1 MTYLDRR
8 HLLIGASGLFATT
21 LLPAPAR
28 ATDEML
34 TPAAMHADIAILF
47 DAYAS
52 LHPGLYRYLTPSAFQ
67 RERQRLDRFA
77 GTPRTLGD
85 FYLALTAFTAS
96 IRCGHSYPNP
106 ANQTPA
112 VASAL
117 FGKPDRLPFAF
128 TWLDRRMIVTADLGS
143 GHHLPAGSEVVAI
156 DGIDARD
163 ILAKMLPYARTDGS
177 NDARKVADLGIP
189 GDADHP
195 AFDVLRALLF
205 PSSGP
210 SARVVVRA
218 DGRTAAITCPLMAA
232 AVRDA
237 ALRHPSK
244 DSPYGWTFEVHG
256 NVGILTM
263 PTWAVFHE
271 TWDWRGFI
279 DAGMDTAIDRNLSA
293 IVIDVRD
300 NGGGLDCGAGIIARL
315 IEAPLAADSYSRHVR
330 YRKIPDRLAPYLKT
344 WDRSFKDWG
353 ASAVGPDAAGFYSLT
368 RPGDASD
375 TDTIQPKG
383 RRFAGKVAVLVG
395 PKNASATFG
404 FASLMQRHRLG
415 TLVGEQTG
423 GNRRGINGGAFF
435 FVGLPGSGIEV
446 DLPLIAYWPDAPQ
459 PDAGITPDI
468 IVRPRVADLAAGRD
482 TPLARAVLIA
492 SNQFKAGTPA

>member
-8 HLLIGASGLFATT
+8 HVLMGASGLFATA
-21 LLPAPAR
+21 LLPAPAK
-28 ATDEML
+28 ATDEL
-34 TPAAMHADIAILF
+34 LAPAAMQADIAILF

-52 LHPGLYRYLTPSAFQ
+52 LHPGLYRYLTPLEFQ
-67 RERQRLDRFA
+67 RGRQRLDRFA

-128 TWLDRRMIVTADLGS
+128 VWLDRRMIVTADLGS

-156 DGIDARD
+156 DGIGARD
-163 ILAKMLPYARTDGS
+163 ILTKMLPYARTDGS

-189 GDADHP
+189 GDADQP

-205 PSSGP
+205 PSSRP

-218 DGRTAAITCPLMAA
+218 DGRTVMITCPLMTAA
-232 AVRDA
+232 ARDA
-237 ALRHPSK
+237 ALRRPFT
-244 DSPYGWTFEVHG
+244 DSPYGWTFDVRGH
-256 NVGILTM
+256 VCVLTM
-263 PTWAVFHE
+263 PTWAVFHDK
-271 TWDWRGFI
+271 WDWRGFI
-279 DAGMDTAIDRNLSA
+279 DASVDTAVDRNLSG

-300 NGGGLDCGAGIIARL
+300 NGGGLDCGSAIISRL
-315 IEAPLAADSYSRHVR
+315 IEAPLSADSYSRHVR
-330 YRKIPDRLAPYLKT
+330 YRKIPDRLAPHLKT

-353 ASAVGPDAAGFYSLT
+353 ESVIGPDAAGFYTLT

-375 TDTIQPKG
+375 TDTIQPTG
-383 RRFAGKVAVLVG
+383 QRFQGKVAVLVG

-404 FASLMQRHRLG
+404 FASLMRRHRLG
-415 TLVGEQTG
+415 TLIGEQTG

-435 FVGLPGSGIEV
+435 FVGLPGSSVEV
-446 DLPLIAYWPDAPQ
+446 DLPLIAYWPDTPQ
-459 PDAGITPDI
+459 PDAGIMPDL
-468 IVRPRVADLAAGRD
+468 IVPALTADLKAGRD
-482 TPLARAVLIA
+482 TALARALLIA
-492 SNQFKAGTPA
+492 SN

>member
-1 MTYLDRR
+1 MIHLDRR
-8 HLLIGASGLFATT
+8 HLLTAASGLIATAF
-21 LLPAPAR
+21 LPAPAR
-28 ATDEML
+28 ASGEL
-34 TPAAMHADIAILF
+34 LSPEAMRADIGILS

-52 LHPGLYRYLTPSAFQ
+52 LHPGLYRYLTPAGFQ

-77 GTPRTLGD
+77 ATPRTLGD
-85 FYLALTAFTAS
+85 FYLALSAFTAS
-96 IRCGHSYPNP
+96 VRCGHSFPNF

-112 VASAL
+112 VTSAL

-128 TWLDRRMIVTADLGS
+128 RWLDRRMIVTADLGS
-143 GHHLPAGSEVVAI
+143 GHHLPIGSEVVAI
-156 DGIDARD
+156 DGIGAHDM
-163 ILAKMLPYARTDGS
+163 LAKMLPYARTDGS

-189 GDADHP
+189 GDADQP
-195 AFDVLRALLF
+195 TFDVLRALLF
-205 PSSGP
+205 PSLGP
-210 SARVVVRA
+210 SARVMARI
-218 DGRTAAITCPLMAA
+218 DGRTVVIACPLMTAA
-232 AVRDA
+232 ARDG

-244 DSPYGWTFEVHG
+244 GSPYGWTFEVRG
-256 NVGILTM
+256 QVGILTM

-271 TWDWRGFI
+271 KWDWQGFI
-279 DAGMDTAIDRNLSA
+279 DASLEIAIDRKLSG

-300 NGGGLDCGAGIIARL
+300 NGGGLDCGAAIVARL
-315 IEAPLAADSYSRHVR
+315 IEVPLTADSYSRHVR
-330 YRKIPDRLAPYLKT
+330 YRQIPGRLAPYLKT

-353 ASAVGPDAAGFYSLT
+353 ASAIGPDAADFYTLT

-383 RRFAGKVAVLVG
+383 RRFTGKIAVLVG

-435 FVGLPGSGIEV
+435 FIGLPGSGIEV
-446 DLPLIAYWPDAPQ
+446 DLPLIAYWPGTHQ
-459 PDAGITPDI
+459 PDAGIMPDTT
-468 IVRPRVADLAAGRD
+468 VPARVADVQAGRD
-482 TPLARAVLIA
+482 AALTRAVIVA
-492 SNQFKAGTPA
+492 SS

>member
-1 MTYLDRR
+1 MKYLDRR

-28 ATDEML
+28 ATAEML
-34 TPAAMHADIAILF
+34 TPATMQADIAILF

-67 RERQRLDRFA
+67 RERQHLDRFA
-77 GTPRTLGD
+77 GMPRTLGD

-117 FGKPDRLPFAF
+117 FGKPNRLPFAIA
-128 TWLDRRMIVTADLGS
+128 WLDRRMIVISDLGS

-189 GDADHP
+189 GDADQP
-195 AFDVLRALLF
+195 AFDVLRTLLF

-210 SARVVVRA
+210 SARVLVRA
-218 DGRTAAITCPLMAA
+218 DGRAATITCPLITAA
-232 AVRDA
+232 ARDA
-237 ALRHPSK
+237 ALRPTCK

-263 PTWAVFHE
+263 PTWAVFHDK
-271 TWDWRGFI
+271 WDWRGFI
-279 DAGMDTAIDRNLSA
+279 DACMDTAIDRNLSG

-300 NGGGLDCGAGIIARL
+300 NGGGLDCGAAIIARL
-315 IEAPLAADSYSRHVR
+315 IEAPLAADSYSSHVR
-330 YRKIPDRLAPYLKT
+330 YRKIPDRLAPHLKT
-344 WDRSFKDWG
+344 WDRSFRDWG
-353 ASAVGPDAAGFYSLT
+353 ASAIGPDAAGFYILT

-375 TDTIQPKG
+375 TEIIQPAG
-383 RRFAGKVAVLVG
+383 QRFPGKVAVLVG

-404 FASLMQRHRLG
+404 FASLMRRHRLG
-415 TLVGEQTG
+415 TLIGEQTG

-446 DLPLIAYWPDAPQ
+446 DLPLIAYWPDMPQ
-459 PDAGITPDI
+459 PDAGIVPDL
-468 IVRPRVADLAAGRD
+468 IVPTRAADLQAGRD
-482 TPLARAVLIA
+482 TALARAVLIA
-492 SNQFKAGTPA
+492 SN

>member
-1 MTYLDRR
+1 MKYLDRR
-8 HLLIGASGLFATT
+8 HLLIGVSGLFATT

-28 ATDEML
+28 ATGEML
-34 TPAAMHADIAILF
+34 APAAMQADIAILF

-67 RERQRLDRFA
+67 WERQRLDRFA
-77 GTPRTLGD
+77 GTPGTLGD

-128 TWLDRRMIVTADLGS
+128 AWLDRRMIVTTDLGS

-189 GDADHP
+189 GDADQP

-205 PSSGP
+205 PSSRP
-210 SARVVVRA
+210 SAHVVVRA
-218 DGRTAAITCPLMAA
+218 DGRTAAITCSLMTA

-237 ALRHPSK
+237 ALRHPS
-244 DSPYGWTFEVHG
+244 DDFPYGWTFEVRG
-256 NVGILTM
+256 NVCILTM
-263 PTWAVFHE
+263 PTWAVFHDQ
-271 TWDWRGFI
+271 WDWRGFI
-279 DAGMDTAIDRNLSA
+279 DAGMDTAIDRNLSG

-300 NGGGLDCGAGIIARL
+300 NGGGLDCGAAIIARI

-330 YRKIPDRLAPYLKT
+330 YRKIPDRLAPHLKT

-353 ASAVGPDAAGFYSLT
+353 ASAIGPDAAGFYSLT

-404 FASLMQRHRLG
+404 FASLMQLHRLG

-435 FVGLPGSGIEV
+435 FVRLPGSGIEV

-459 PDAGITPDI
+459 SNAGLGPDI
-468 IVRPRVADLAAGRD
+468 IVPTRVADLAAGRD
-482 TPLARAVLIA
+482 TALARAVLIA
-492 SNQFKAGTPA
+492 SN

>member
-8 HLLIGASGLFATT
+8 HVLMGASGLFATA
-21 LLPAPAR
+21 LLPAPAK
-28 ATDEML
+28 ATGEL
-34 TPAAMHADIAILF
+34 LAPAAMQADIAILF

-52 LHPGLYRYLTPSAFQ
+52 LHPGLYRYLTPLEFQ

-77 GTPRTLGD
+77 GTPRTLGK
-85 FYLALTAFTAS
+85 FYLALTAFTAN

-117 FGKPDRLPFAF
+117 FGEPDRLPFAF
-128 TWLDRRMIVTADLGS
+128 AWLDRRMIVTADLGS
-143 GHHLPAGSEVVAI
+143 EHHLPAGSEVLAI
-156 DGIDARD
+156 DGIGARD
-163 ILAKMLPYARTDGS
+163 ILTKMLPYARTDGS

-189 GDADHP
+189 GDADQP

-205 PSSGP
+205 PSSRP
-210 SARVVVRA
+210 SARVLVRA
-218 DGRTAAITCPLMAA
+218 DGRTTAITCPLMTV

-237 ALRHPSK
+237 ALRRPSK
-244 DSPYGWTFEVHG
+244 GSPYGWTFEARG

-263 PTWAVFHE
+263 PTWAVFHDE
-271 TWDWRGFI
+271 WDWRGFI
-279 DAGMDTAIDRNLSA
+279 DASLDNAVDRNLSG

-300 NGGGLDCGAGIIARL
+300 NGGGLDCGAAIIARL
-315 IEAPLAADSYSRHVR
+315 IEAPLAADTYSRHVR
-330 YRKIPDRLAPYLKT
+330 YRKIPDRLAPHLTT

-353 ASAVGPDAAGFYSLT
+353 ASAIGPDAAGFYSLT

-375 TDTIQPKG
+375 TDTIRPKG

-415 TLVGEQTG
+415 TLIGEQTG

-435 FVGLPGSGIEV
+435 FVGLSGSGIEI
-446 DLPLIAYWPDAPQ
+446 DLPLIAYWPDTPQ
-459 PDAGITPDI
+459 PDAGIMPDI
-468 IVRPRVADLAAGRD
+468 IVPARAADLQAGWD
-482 TPLARAVLIA
+482 TALARAVLIA
-492 SNQFKAGTPA
+492 SN

>member
-1 MTYLDRR
+1 M
-8 HLLIGASGLFATT
+8 
-21 LLPAPAR
+21 
-28 ATDEML
+28 
-34 TPAAMHADIAILF
+34 
-47 DAYAS
+47 
-52 LHPGLYRYLTPSAFQ
+52 HPGLYRYLTPAGFR
-67 RERQRLDRFA
+67 RERERLDRFA
-77 GTPRTLGD
+77 GTPRALGD
-85 FYLALTAFTAS
+85 FYLALSAFTAS
-96 IRCGHSYPNP
+96 IRCGHSFPNP

-112 VASAL
+112 VVSAL
-117 FGKPDRLPFAF
+117 FGRPDRLPFAF
-128 TWLDRRMIVTADLGS
+128 AWLDRRMIVTADLGS

-163 ILAKMLPYARTDGS
+163 ILAKMLPYGRTDGS

-189 GDADHP
+189 GDGDQP
-195 AFDVLRALLF
+195 AFDVLRTLLF

-210 SARVVVRA
+210 SARIVVRA
-218 DGRTAAITCPLMAA
+218 EGRTVAMACALMTAA
-232 AVRDA
+232 ARDA

-244 DSPYGWTFEVHG
+244 DSPYGWSFELRG
-256 NVGILTM
+256 NVGVLVM
-263 PTWAVFHE
+263 PTWAVFHDE
-271 TWDWRGFI
+271 WDWRGFI
-279 DAGMDTAIDRNLSA
+279 DASMDTAIDRQLSG

-300 NGGGLDCGAGIIARL
+300 NGGGLDCGAAIIARL

-330 YRKIPDRLAPYLKT
+330 YRKIPDRLSPYLKT

-353 ASAVGPDAAGFYSLT
+353 ASAIGPDATGFYILT

-383 RRFAGKVAVLVG
+383 RRFTGKVAVLVG

-415 TLVGEQTG
+415 TLIGEHTG

-446 DLPLIAYWPDAPQ
+446 DLPLIAYWPDTPQ
-459 PDAGITPDI
+459 PDAGIMPDI
-468 IVRPRVADLAAGRD
+468 LMPARAADLRAGGD
-482 TPLARAVLIA
+482 TALAQAVLIA
-492 SNQFKAGTPA
+492 SN

>member
-1 MTYLDRR
+1 M
-8 HLLIGASGLFATT
+8 FATA
-21 LLPAPAR
+21 LLPAPAK
-28 ATDEML
+28 ATGELL
-34 TPAAMHADIAILF
+34 TPAAMQADIAILF

-52 LHPGLYRYLTPSAFQ
+52 LHPGLYRYLTRVEFQ

-77 GTPRTLGD
+77 ATPRTLGD

-112 VASAL
+112 VAATL

-128 TWLDRRMIVTADLGS
+128 VWLDRRMIVTADLGS

-163 ILAKMLPYARTDGS
+163 MLARMLPYARTDGS

-189 GDADHP
+189 GDADQP
-195 AFDVLRALLF
+195 SFDVLRTLLF

-218 DGRTAAITCPLMAA
+218 DGRTVTVTCPLMTATA
-232 AVRDA
+232 RDA
-237 ALRHPSK
+237 VLRHPSN
-244 DSPYGWTFEVHG
+244 DSPYGWTFEVRDTI
-256 NVGILTM
+256 GILTM
-263 PTWAVFHE
+263 PTWAVFRDQ
-271 TWDWRGFI
+271 WDWRGFI
-279 DAGMDTAIDRNLSA
+279 DASVDTAIDRKLSG

-300 NGGGLDCGAGIIARL
+300 NGGGLDCGAAIIARL
-315 IEAPLAADSYSRHVR
+315 IEAPLTADSYSRHVR
-330 YRKIPDRLAPYLKT
+330 YRKIPDRLAPHLKT
-344 WDRSFKDWG
+344 WDRSFRDWG
-353 ASAVGPDAAGFYSLT
+353 ASASGPDAAGFYTLT

-383 RRFAGKVAVLVG
+383 RRFAGNVAVLVG
-395 PKNASATFG
+395 PKNASATLG
-404 FASLMQRHRLG
+404 FARLLRRHRLG

-446 DLPLIAYWPDAPQ
+446 DLPLIAYWPDTPQ
-459 PDAGITPDI
+459 PDAGVMPDI
-468 IVRPRVADLAAGRD
+468 IVPARSVDLQAGRD
-482 TPLARAVLIA
+482 TALARAVLIA
-492 SNQFKAGTPA
+492 SN